1 MKWVLNILGVLLFLM
16 GTVWIL
22 QGTGVYA
29 VGMMANHM
37 QYAYAG
43 IVVDIV
49 AIALFFIANRRKKN
63 LPPSSN
69 NPPSSNSN
77 TPPSA

>member
-1 MKWVLNILGVLLFLM
+1 MKWVLNILAVLLFLM
-16 GTVWIL
+16 GTLWIL
-22 QGTGVYA
+22 QGTGVFA
-29 VGMMANHM
+29 VGMMANQM

-49 AIALFFIANRRKKN
+49 AIALFIIANRRRKH

-69 NPPSSNSN
+69 NPPTSNPN
-77 TPPSA
+77 A

>member
-1 MKWVLNILGVLLFLM
+1 MKWVLNILGVLLFLV

-29 VGMMANHM
+29 VGMMANQM

-49 AIALFFIANRRKKN
+49 AIALFFIANRRRKHLPPSSSN
-63 LPPSSN
+63 PPSSN
-69 NPPSSNSN
+69 NTN
-77 TPPSA
+77 TTS

>member
-1 MKWVLNILGVLLFLM
+1 MKWVLNILAVLLFLM
-16 GTVWIL
+16 GMLWIL
-22 QGTGVYA
+22 QGTGIYA
-29 VGMMANHM
+29 VGMMANQM

-49 AIALFFIANRRKKN
+49 AIALFIIANRRRKQ

-69 NPPSSNSN
+69 NPPTSNPN
-77 TPPSA
+77 A